1 MILERCE
8 VYVARDESGVALYV
22 GQGRV
27 GRSSHCNSGT
37 SHVYELNKM
46 HFNGE
51 PILVETVLSGISR
64 EDAKQE
70 EIKLIKDLE
79 PRYNVVHTKENYER
93 RSKMANY
100 SLLFNK
106 YVRYRL
112 TRHEQ
117 YQEETVATKT
127 YDATLAKYPLKLF
140 MGSDGVLM
148 SHKDRNHVISYSKP
162 RNSKGKHKLLSEI
175 FEPVGSNRLRIRSD
189 FIDSFQEWLDLRKQS

>member
-1 MILERCE
+1 MERYE
-8 VYVARDESGVALYV
+8 VYVARDESGVILYV

-27 GRSSHCNSGT
+27 GRSGHCNSGT

-51 PILVETVLSGISR
+51 PILVETVLSGISG

-79 PRYNVVHTKENYER
+79 PRYNVVHTKGNYER

-112 TRHEQ
+112 TGCEF

-127 YDATLAKYPLKLF
+127 YDTTLAKYPLKLF
-140 MGSDGVLM
+140 MGGDGVLM
-148 SHKDRNHVISYSKP
+148 SQKDRNYVLSYNKE
-162 RNSKGKHKLLSEI
+162 RNKKGKHKLLSEI
-175 FEPVGSNRLRIRSD
+175 FEPIGSNRLRIRRD
-189 FIDSFQEWLDLRKQS
+189 FIDSFQEWLDLRKQA